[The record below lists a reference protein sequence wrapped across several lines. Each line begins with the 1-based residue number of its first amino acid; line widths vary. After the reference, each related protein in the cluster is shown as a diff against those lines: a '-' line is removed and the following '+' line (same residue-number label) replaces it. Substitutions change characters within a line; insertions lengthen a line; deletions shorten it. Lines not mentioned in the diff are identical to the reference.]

1 MECRY
6 KSFNDLF
13 AVVKPISLKLSYA
26 KMRTLCIRARA
37 IVAQI
42 AIGSIASHS
51 FCFITK
57 LKREIRLDKTK
68 EVFFRIRLW
77 EEFLELKGPS
87 ATCI

>member
-1 MECRY
+1 
-6 KSFNDLF
+6 
-13 AVVKPISLKLSYA
+13 
-26 KMRTLCIRARA
+26 MRTPCIKARA

-42 AIGSIASHS
+42 AIGRMYIELHS

-57 LKREIRLDKTK
+57 LTREIRLDKTK